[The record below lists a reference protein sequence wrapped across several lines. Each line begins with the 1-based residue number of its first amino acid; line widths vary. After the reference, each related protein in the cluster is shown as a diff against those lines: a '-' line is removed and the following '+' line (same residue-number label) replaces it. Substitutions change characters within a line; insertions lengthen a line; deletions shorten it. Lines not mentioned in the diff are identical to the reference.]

1 MRFFLIGFMGAGKT
15 TLGSRVAERLGLP
28 FFDLDH
34 CLERTT
40 GTRIGDI
47 FAREGEERF
56 RHLESDALRAVIARE
71 PDSVIAAG
79 GGTYACERNR
89 LVMREAGVSI
99 WLDVPPEVLVVRVG
113 GGAGRPLW
121 RNDDEARILH
131 ESRAQGYALA
141 DHRLELGE
149 EGVEE
154 SVKRLYDLLVR
165 CCHPS

>member
-1 MRFFLIGFMGAGKT
+1 MGAGKT
-15 TLGSRVAERLGLP
+15 TLGSRVAEQSGLP

-40 GTRIGDI
+40 GTPIGDI
-47 FAREGEERF
+47 FAHQGEERF
-56 RHLESDALRAVIARE
+56 RQLETEALRALIVRE

-79 GGTYACERNR
+79 GGTYTSEFNR
-89 LVMREAGVSI
+89 TVMREAGVSI
-99 WLDVPPEVLVVRVG
+99 WLDVPPEVLIARVG

-121 RNDDEARILH
+121 TSDDEARILH
-131 ESRAQGYALA
+131 ESRAQAYALA

-154 SVKRLYDLLVR
+154 SAKRLYDLLVR
-165 CCHPS
+165 CRLQS